1 MAVEDDRARRR
12 RIRRRLRGGR
22 GLRQPG
28 DRRAVSI
35 PPLPS
40 PPPPS
45 FSKLRRRNFQ
55 TRRTQ
60 VIAKGHS
67 SHPRTTQLLVEECA
81 AAASETGMPK
91 AMIQLIYRTSHEDGY
106 KLVRGSV

>member
-1 MAVEDDRARRR
+1 
-12 RIRRRLRGGR
+12 
-22 GLRQPG
+22 
-28 DRRAVSI
+28 
-35 PPLPS
+35 
-40 PPPPS
+40 
-45 FSKLRRRNFQ
+45 
-55 TRRTQ
+55 